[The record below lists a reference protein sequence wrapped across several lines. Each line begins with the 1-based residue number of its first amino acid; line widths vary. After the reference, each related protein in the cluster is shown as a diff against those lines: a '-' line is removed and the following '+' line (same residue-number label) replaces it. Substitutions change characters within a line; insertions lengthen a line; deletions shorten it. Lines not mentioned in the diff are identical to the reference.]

1 MNDTYFGEAFGVA
14 AANAAVKGAEPDND
28 ALFEGWLGRVLPSPG
43 AKVLSRN
50 AAKSFQSGCTISGD
64 KARITGITLRMA
76 VSQDYAAGDYQTNS
90 IPKRVTDAVTRING
104 IISDNAARSDLD
116 KLNAYADEICGL
128 VEYNWP
134 AVEDDLPYGDPWQ
147 LVCIFD
153 GDPDTKVVCEGYS
166 KGLKYLIDLSTFQ
179 DSRVGCVLMIG
190 DLSDLGGHMW
200 NVISMPDGRYYLA
213 DMTNCDGGDHCT
225 GTLFLKASTGNAGG
239 PYKCGGLTYTLYD
252 SIKARFGADSP
263 WLKLSRADY
272 GEEEPPEPS
281 TEINPDWTALQGE
294 INAAADGAT
303 IALSA
308 DLKGFGGGVYINS
321 GDSFTFSGGE
331 ICNNTAVGTYACGG
345 GIEAYGAG
353 AEKRESNLHYS
364 DKLYIDGKLESGA
377 KIGVSGYA
385 GGSYTAGLGADGNI
399 GAFYSDKLI
408 TKSSATPKIT
418 RQLSDR
424 SNRRRRPIRRRPSR
438 RRRDFR

>member
-1 MNDTYFGEAFGVA
+1 MMPAAIMEEGGVFAEEVEWSLEDVYNGSAGAPASDDGTAAAPIEDAATEETFQLGESPELLPGGSAEAAADDPMNDTYFGEAFGVA

-50 AAKSFQSGCTISGD
+50 ATKSFQSGCTISGD

-213 DMTNCDGGDHCT
+213 DLTNCDGGDHCT

-281 TEINPDWTALQGE
+281 TEINPDWTALNDEFVMTGGV
-294 INAAADGAT
+294 I
-303 IALSA
+303 
-308 DLKGFGGGVYINS
+308 KGNTSPYGGGVYIRDGS
-321 GDSFTFSGGE
+321 MVMKGGE
-331 ICNNTAVGTYACGG
+331 
-345 GIEAYGAG
+345 
-353 AEKRESNLHYS
+353 R
-364 DKLYIDGKLESGA
+364 
-377 KIGVSGYA
+377 
-385 GGSYTAGLGADGNI
+385 
-399 GAFYSDKLI
+399 
-408 TKSSATPKIT
+408 SATIQPSERK
-418 RQLSDR
+418 QLTLL
-424 SNRRRRPIRRRPSR
+424 
-438 RRRDFR
+438 